1 MGSPPKTAKPQ
12 TRIVLADSSTDAGAM
27 ERLFLLEAYTPAYV
41 GTYDATQNL
50 AAMRLMRQT
59 IENRLKSP
67 GQYMAGGA
75 TTETDI
81 IELGNQFAG
90 FGTYPTLDPGM
101 MLRLQDILTI
111 ANNPK
116 HPMQAVFAQ
125 FVNDA
130 ITAATEST
138 TPSVAKYPNVTA
150 WRTKNSGP
158 PGPRFQMLETLSGNT
173 FYSTNPV
180 PPLPHKNAKHS
191 NKKKH

>member
-1 MGSPPKTAKPQ
+1 MASQPQIAKPQ
-12 TRIVLADSSTDAGAM
+12 PQIALADPGTDAGAM

-41 GTYDATQNL
+41 GIYDATQNL
-50 AAMRLMRQT
+50 TAMRLMRQT

-67 GQYMAGGA
+67 RQYMAGGA

-101 MLRLQDILTI
+101 TLRLQDILAIT
-111 ANNPK
+111 NNPK
-116 HPMQAVFAQ
+116 HPLQSAFAQ

-150 WRTKNSGP
+150 WRTKNSGS
-158 PGPRFQMLETLSGNT
+158 PGPRFHLLETLSGNS
-173 FYSTNPV
+173 FYAGIFSNS
-180 PPLPHKNAKHS
+180 PLKI
-191 NKKKH
+191 

>member
-1 MGSPPKTAKPQ
+1 MGTPPKTAKPQ
-12 TRIVLADSSTDAGAM
+12 TRIVLASPSTNAGAM
-27 ERLFLLEAYTPAYV
+27 ERLFLIEAYTPAYV
-41 GTYDATQNL
+41 GTYDASQNL
-50 AAMRLMRQT
+50 IAMRLMRQT

-67 GQYMAGGA
+67 GQYMARGA
-75 TTETDI
+75 TTEIEI

-101 MLRLQDILTI
+101 TLRLRDILTI

-116 HPMQAVFAQ
+116 HPMHAAFAQ

-150 WRTKNSGP
+150 WRTKNSGS
-158 PGPRFQMLETLSGNT
+158 PGPSFHMLITLSGNT
-173 FYSTNPV
+173 FYSTIPV
-180 PPLPHKNAKHS
+180 PPMLHRDAKHS
-191 NKKKH
+191 SRQTH